1 MGLPDFFS
9 KKVGAGPEN
18 HLQLEGVW
26 SSRLRFRLPETNG
39 EDIGVMTKSKW
50 QKALDDYNKR
60 QGELNPRYKSRLAE
74 EKMKANKTVEKA
86 RAKHKKRKPAKRV
99 AGKAAQKAVK

>member
-39 EDIGVMTKSKW
+39 KDIGVMTQEERDEMW
-50 QKALDDYNKR
+50 AIAEDLREILDLDYPSDLVDEDILLFIHKC
-60 QGELNPRYKSRLAE
+60 LLKLARR
-74 EKMKANKTVEKA
+74 EK
-86 RAKHKKRKPAKRV
+86 
-99 AGKAAQKAVK
+99 